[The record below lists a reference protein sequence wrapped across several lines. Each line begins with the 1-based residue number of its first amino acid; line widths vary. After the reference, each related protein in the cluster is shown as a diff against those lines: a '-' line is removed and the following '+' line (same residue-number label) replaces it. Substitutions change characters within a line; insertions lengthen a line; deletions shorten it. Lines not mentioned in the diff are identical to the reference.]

1 MKVDQVDLE
10 RLLTPISG
18 ARPAGESLRYSGLFD
33 QVQEAR
39 REDDATLPQGVW
51 KTSLKKA
58 DWKEVERLCLEA
70 LETRTKDLQLAA
82 WLLEAWLRTDG
93 AAGVVQGLSLLAGLC
108 ESFWD
113 SVHPELEGDDPEL
126 RLAPL
131 YWVDERL
138 SEELRLSI
146 PITRPETEEAPSYS
160 LADWEAARH
169 LENLGRANPQV
180 LQAAEEE
187 GRLTLPKFLVSV
199 TLTPSAFYSGLLGEL
214 RQALEALGELGALLE
229 SRCGDRAPGFRRF
242 NGHLVAIQRLAA
254 RVLEERQDELPAPDD
269 GGADL
274 PAAVWGAGG
283 QEGSAVY
290 DDEGLPSSGPI
301 RSRAEAYRRLSEA
314 ADYLLRTEPHSPAPY
329 LVKRAVSWGSL
340 SLSELLQEL
349 LQSSSDLKTIYS
361 LLGMKGESE
370 QR

>member
-1 MKVDQVDLE
+1 MRSDRIDLE

-18 ARPAGESLRYSGLFD
+18 SRPAGESLRYSGLFD
-33 QVQEAR
+33 QIQEAR
-39 REDDATLPQGVW
+39 REDDPTLPQGVW

-82 WLLEAWLRTDG
+82 WLLEAWLRLDG
-93 AAGVVQGLSLLAGLC
+93 APGVVQGLQLLAGLC

-113 SVHPELEGDDPEL
+113 SVHPELEEDDPEL

-138 SEELRLSI
+138 SEELRLFI
-146 PITRPETEEAPSYS
+146 PVTRPETEEAPAYS

-169 LENLGRANPQV
+169 LDNLARSNPQV
-180 LQAAEEE
+180 LEAAEAA

-199 TLTPSAFYSGLLGEL
+199 TLTPSSFYVLQIGEL
-214 RQALEALGELGALLE
+214 RQALGALGELGALLE
-229 SRCGDRAPGFRRF
+229 SRCGDRAPSFRRF
-242 NGHLVAIQRLAA
+242 NGHLVAVQRLAA
-254 RVLEERQDELPAPDD
+254 RVLEERQDELPADAAGD
-269 GGADL
+269 EDL
-274 PAAVWGAGG
+274 PAWGGVG
-283 QEGSAVY
+283 EYDEGVL
-290 DDEGLPSSGPI
+290 DDGLPSSGPI

-329 LVKRAVSWGSL
+329 LVKRAVTWGSM
-340 SLSELLQEL
+340 SLSELLHEL
-349 LQSSSDLKTIYS
+349 LQNSSDLNMLYS
-361 LLGMKGESE
+361 LLGIKGDLSS
-370 QR
+370 

>member
-1 MKVDQVDLE
+1 MKVDLE

-18 ARPAGESLRYSGLFD
+18 ARPAGESLRYVGLFD

-58 DWKEVERLCLEA
+58 DWREVERLCLEA

-82 WLLEAWLRTDG
+82 WLLEAWLRMDG
-93 AAGVVQGLSLLAGLC
+93 AAGVVQGLRLLAGLC

-113 SVHPELEGDDPEL
+113 SVHPELEDDDPEL

-146 PITRPETEEAPSYS
+146 PVTRPETEEAPAYS

-199 TLTPSAFYSGLLGEL
+199 TLTPSVFYSGLLGEL
-214 RQALEALGELGALLE
+214 RQALETLGELGALLE
-229 SRCGDRAPGFRRF
+229 SRCGERAPGFRRF
-242 NGHLVAIQRLAA
+242 NGHLVAIQRLAV
-254 RVLEERQDELPAPDD
+254 RVLEERHDELPVPDD
-269 GGADL
+269 GSAGL
-274 PAAVWGAGG
+274 PAAWSEP
-283 QEGSAVY
+283 EGYDVVD
-290 DDEGLPSSGPI
+290 DDEGLPASGPI

-329 LVKRAVSWGSL
+329 LVKRAVTWGSL

-361 LLGMKGESE
+361 LLGMKGEPE